1 MDQKQSRRRAWKDKL
16 KTLGRRSKSIPTS
29 RDDNPSKFEIIPGIP
44 ISFIENSQICA
55 KLFFFRQIDCLLLT
69 GM

>member
-44 ISFIENSQICA
+44 ISFVEKS
-55 KLFFFRQIDCLLLT
+55 
-69 GM
+69 

>member
-44 ISFIENSQICA
+44 TSFIENLKSAQ
-55 KLFFFRQIDCLLLT
+55 KYFFFREIDCLI
-69 GM
+69 